1 MNSLIKTASAIFAL
15 ILLLQVTHHA
25 KLMNITV
32 AGHFV
37 SHWATAISVV
47 IALLLAFGL
56 WREAKR

>member
-1 MNSLIKTASAIFAL
+1 MKPFITICSAIFAL

-37 SHWATAISVV
+37 SHWATGISVV